1 MRLSSQAA
9 PGGNTGLRPDCN
21 LKLDLLKG
29 SGRSLFCFWFGFFS
43 LWVRGLLAP
52 LFFTVF
58 NRRTGFLVVVTHSVG
73 KGATR
78 PLDKVLFDF
87 SRAIN
92 PSPYSLLAQRI
103 GEERHSL
110 RRREWLRRAQTHCQ
124 NCLRQFRRT
133 RAAVLVASFIRR
145 IMLV

>member
-1 MRLSSQAA
+1 M
-9 PGGNTGLRPDCN
+9 
-21 LKLDLLKG
+21 
-29 SGRSLFCFWFGFFS
+29 
-43 LWVRGLLAP
+43 
-52 LFFTVF
+52 
-58 NRRTGFLVVVTHSVG
+58 RRTGFLVVVMHSVG

-78 PLDKVLFDF
+78 PLDRVGLGYKG
-87 SRAIN
+87 AIN
-92 PSPYSLLAQRI
+92 PSSHSLLAQRM

-133 RAAVLVASFIRR
+133 RAAVLVRTGFRR